1 MKLQDEWLSV
11 SIDTFNQLQ
20 LYEKE
25 PYIEDYLAFDSPI
38 PYWLNKR
45 AIWPQLA

>member
-11 SIDTFNQLQ
+11 STDTFDLLQ

-25 PYIEDYLAFDSPI
+25 PYIEDYSAFDLPI

-45 AIWPQLA
+45 AI